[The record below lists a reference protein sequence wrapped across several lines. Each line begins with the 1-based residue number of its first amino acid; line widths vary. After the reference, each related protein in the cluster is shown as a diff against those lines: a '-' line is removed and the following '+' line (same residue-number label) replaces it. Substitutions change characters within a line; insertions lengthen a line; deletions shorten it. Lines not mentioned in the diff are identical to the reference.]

1 MEEQGGARV
10 EAGPNPAIV
19 EETLNNRANYVRL
32 GTLALLWGASFLF
45 IKVGLQ
51 ALTPTQVAFARI
63 VLGAVV
69 VVALCLLSGGGLVG
83 FGSAGKRALWGTI
96 AVAAVF
102 GNVLPWIL
110 FGIGERTVDS
120 GLTGVLNAT
129 TPLWTVLFGLLYG
142 TERSLPPLRLFGLLV
157 GFSGVVVILAPWQ
170 GSAGLFGWGVL
181 ACLAAAASYGI
192 SFVYIGRG
200 LNGSGAGEQP
210 LPPLT
215 VAATQLTAASGIAL
229 LTLPVGGLEPIHPA
243 PLPLLAVAV
252 LGIFGTGFA
261 FALHIRI
268 ISDEGAT
275 TASTVTYLMPV
286 VSVVLGWLVLDERFG
301 PRMVLGMAIVLLGV
315 ALSRTT
321 VRGPRGGKRAEG
333 TERAEPAR
341 N

>member
-1 MEEQGGARV
+1 M
-10 EAGPNPAIV
+10 

-32 GTLALLWGASFLF
+32 IVLALLWGASFLF

-51 ALTPTQVAFARI
+51 ALSPTQVAFARI
-63 VLGAVV
+63 VLGAAVLI
-69 VVALCLLSGGGLVG
+69 ALCVLGGERLIG
-83 FGSAGKRALWGTI
+83 FGSAEARGLWRTI

-102 GNVLPWIL
+102 GNVAPWIL

-142 TERSLPPLRLFGLLV
+142 TERSLPTARLLGLLT

-170 GSAGLFGWGVL
+170 GTGGLLGWGVL

-192 SFVYIGRG
+192 GFVYIGRS
-200 LNGSGAGEQP
+200 LNGTGLSGRP

-215 VAATQLTAASGIAL
+215 VAAMQMTAATGIAL
-229 LTLPVGGLEPIHPA
+229 FTLPVGGLAPIDPA
-243 PLPLLAVAV
+243 PLPLLAVAT
-252 LGIFGTGFA
+252 LGVFGTGIA

-275 TASTVTYLMPV
+275 TASTVTYLMPA
-286 VSVVLGWLVLDERFG
+286 VSVVLGWLVLGEHFG
-301 PRMVLGMAIVLLGV
+301 PRMLAGMVVVLLGV
-315 ALSRTT
+315 ALSRTK
-321 VRGPRGGKRAEG
+321 VRGPRGRNRTAE
-333 TERAEPAR
+333 TEPAEPAR